1 MGGPAVYSARQHL
14 DQGEPEWVL
23 DKSMYRFIADRG
35 VYSKY
40 VNTIW
45 KYNVPLQQQRSL
57 FSQTS

>member
-1 MGGPAVYSARQHL
+1 MGGPAGYSARQHL
-14 DQGEPEWVL
+14 DQGEPEWGL

-45 KYNVPLQQQRSL
+45 H
-57 FSQTS
+57 